1 MRGLNPAHGMSLLK
15 KLFKLREQSH
25 PGHEKPFLAH
35 VEDFRKMITRVV
47 ATLVVSM
54 IVCFAFQG
62 KLMDLLR
69 QPVEAVWK
77 VQLAA
82 QLPQKADAAP
92 RPVSV
97 ELWEKAKAVEI
108 AAEGLDAEHREI
120 MYRWLGDV
128 ELEFHARAAGFLRA
142 LHGLP
147 LAQRSAYLDQLEV
160 SGEMKRQL
168 AALLVTQPSQVA
180 DGRRNFRMMSAL
192 KPTESFMLSMKL
204 SFFAGI
210 ILSSPL
216 LLMFILKFV
225 LPALDAKQK
234 RMLWPAMAIGFG
246 LFLTGVSFAYF
257 QVLPRAL
264 LFFYAWSAK
273 LGISNDWR
281 IGEYIGFAIHS
292 TLLFGLAFELPVVVM
307 ILVRLGLLNY
317 AIMSGTRSY
326 AITAVFILAAVLTP
340 PDIITQFLL
349 AAPMILLYEICI
361 WLAYFDARRARKLE
375 LT

>member
-1 MRGLNPAHGMSLLK
+1 
-15 KLFKLREQSH
+15 
-25 PGHEKPFLAH
+25 
-35 VEDFRKMITRVV
+35 MITRVV
-47 ATLVVSM
+47 ITLVVSM
-54 IVCFAFQG
+54 IACFAFQG

-69 QPVEAVWK
+69 QPVEAVWEA
-77 VQLAA
+77 QLAA
-82 QLPQKADAAP
+82 QLPQRAEDTP
-92 RPVSV
+92 RPISV
-97 ELWEKAKAVEI
+97 ELWEKAKAIEL
-108 AAEGLDAEHREI
+108 ATEGLGTERREI
-120 MYRWLGDV
+120 MYRWLGDA
-128 ELEFHARAAGFLRA
+128 ELEFHARTAGVLRT

-147 LAQRSAYLDQLEV
+147 PGKRAAYLDQLEI

-168 AALLVTQPSQVA
+168 AALLVTQPSEVS

-307 ILVRLGLLNY
+307 ILVRLGLLDY
-317 AIMSGTRSY
+317 SIMSGTRAY
-326 AITAVFILAAVLTP
+326 AITAIFILAAVLTP
-340 PDIITQFLL
+340 PDIITQALL

-361 WLAYFDARRARKLE
+361 WLAYFDGRKKRRLE
-375 LT
+375 LKATREAT

>member
-1 MRGLNPAHGMSLLK
+1 
-15 KLFKLREQSH
+15 
-25 PGHEKPFLAH
+25 
-35 VEDFRKMITRVV
+35 MITRVIV
-47 ATLVVSM
+47 TLVLSM
-54 IVCFAFQG
+54 IVCFSFQG

-69 QPVEAVWK
+69 QPVEAVWEI
-77 VQLAA
+77 QLAA
-82 QLPQKADAAP
+82 QLPQQADAAP

-97 ELWEKAKAVEI
+97 ELWEKAKAVEL
-108 AAEGLDAEHREI
+108 AAEGLDSERREI
-120 MYRWLGDV
+120 MYRWLGDA

-147 LAQRSAYLDQLEV
+147 PAKRAVYLNQLEA
-160 SGEMKRQL
+160 SEEMKRQL
-168 AALLVTQPSQVA
+168 AALLVTQPSEVS

-210 ILSSPL
+210 ILCSPL

-234 RMLWPAMAIGFG
+234 RSLWPAIAIGVG
-246 LFLTGVSFAYF
+246 LFLTGVAFAYF

-317 AIMSGTRSY
+317 TIMSGTRPY
-326 AITAVFILAAVLTP
+326 AITAIFILAAVLTP
-340 PDIITQFLL
+340 PDVITQVLL
-349 AAPMILLYEICI
+349 AVPLIILYEICI
-361 WLAYFDARRARKLE
+361 WLAYFDARRVRKLE
-375 LT
+375 LKTTG